1 MRLELCYYMSHPV
14 LFFFFFQIE
23 SHRGQAGSS
32 PQGIKASV
40 VVPGIATPVDMTSC
54 IHFQS
59 IKSAQGAISLVLY
72 LEQTPKFHLDMKLNI
87 VMT

>member
-1 MRLELCYYMSHPV
+1 MS
-14 LFFFFFQIE
+14 FFFQIE
-23 SHRGQAGSS
+23 SHRGQAGNS

-59 IKSAQGAISLVLY
+59 IKSVQGIISLVLY
-72 LEQTPKFHLDMKLNI
+72 LGQAKKIHLEM
-87 VMT
+87 